1 VDLVLEV
8 GDAVVCKDVS
18 GGMVVSGGNI
28 AQAGENVMDAL
39 LDLLHAQVSQGLKLL
54 LYPVLSY

>member
-1 VDLVLEV
+1 MDLVLEV

-39 LDLLHAQVSQGLKLL
+39 LDLLHAQVS
-54 LYPVLSY
+54 

>member
-1 VDLVLEV
+1 MDLVLEV

-28 AQAGENVMDAL
+28 AQAGENVMDTL
-39 LDLLHAQVSQGLKLL
+39 LDLLHAQVSRGLKLL
-54 LYPVLSY
+54 VHEA